1 MECCGTGSAQ
11 IRGGTYLWHLWLQGE
26 DAVVLLTD
34 QDIWLFRP
42 SSLTVQWRIP
52 LATLVR
58 CEGQDSLLD
67 LIVDPVRLPRS
78 GRPAPPDS
86 LRPDS

>member
-67 LIVDPVRLPRS
+67 LIVEPVRLPRS

-86 LRPDS
+86 LRPGS